1 MPAGRI
7 ADDRRGNT
15 ERDEVQMIK
24 FRCGQCGQRIAVHK
38 RQMNAVV
45 VCPDCEAVTHPMA
58 EQVLQRRAALA
69 ITALKAAGTSHTCA
83 NCSQTIGKLQKLH
96 LWDNKVV
103 CGGCHQK
110 LSAENTAAL
119 LPAPTT
125 PVMVTRRKSRG
136 LSDSSY
142 PDPSLDPLAQTL
154 TRPFRGGL
162 FGAMVGLCV
171 AAAALYGAMS
181 LLREVAGVVTG
192 LAIGGLALLVIYMGV
207 RSFLLARREEPEVRP
222 ARRLQIT
229 ERNPN

>member
-1 MPAGRI
+1 
-7 ADDRRGNT
+7 
-15 ERDEVQMIK
+15 MIK
-24 FRCGQCGQRIAVHK
+24 FRCGQCGQRIAVPK

-69 ITALKAAGTSHTCA
+69 ITALKSGGTSHACA
-83 NCSQTIGKLQKLH
+83 NCTQPIGKLQKLH

-103 CGGCHQK
+103 CGTCHQK
-110 LSAENTAAL
+110 LSAENTAPVLAA
-119 LPAPTT
+119 PATSVT
-125 PVMVTRRKSRG
+125 VTRRSRQRSIDG
-136 LSDSSY
+136 PVS
-142 PDPSLDPLAQTL
+142 DPSLDPMVQTL

-181 LLREVAGVVTG
+181 LLREVAGIVTG

-207 RSFLLARREEPEVRP
+207 RSFLLSRRDEPEVRSP
-222 ARRLQIT
+222 RRLHIIDQ
-229 ERNPN
+229 NPN